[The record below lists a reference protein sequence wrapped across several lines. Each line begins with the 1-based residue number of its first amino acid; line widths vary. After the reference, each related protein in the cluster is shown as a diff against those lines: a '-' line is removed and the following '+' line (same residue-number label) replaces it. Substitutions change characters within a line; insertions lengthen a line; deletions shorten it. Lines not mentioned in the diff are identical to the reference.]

1 MIIFQTTS
9 SNLQFVVVKH
19 ASPMKY
25 RLKSRF
31 MDGISYIYDIS
42 NNGSLHNGIN
52 HPAAK
57 LLSTPD
63 LIVAGKLYNKIVFQE
78 FNLER
83 QLCLNMQLVN
93 VNYNDYCNN
102 EFY

>member
-1 MIIFQTTS
+1 
-9 SNLQFVVVKH
+9 
-19 ASPMKY
+19 
-25 RLKSRF
+25 

-42 NNGSLHNGIN
+42 SNGSLHNGIN

-63 LIVAGKLYNKIVFQE
+63 LIVAGKLYNKIILLE

-83 QLCLNMQLVN
+83 QLSLNMQQVN

-102 EFY
+102 EFFLFLMF